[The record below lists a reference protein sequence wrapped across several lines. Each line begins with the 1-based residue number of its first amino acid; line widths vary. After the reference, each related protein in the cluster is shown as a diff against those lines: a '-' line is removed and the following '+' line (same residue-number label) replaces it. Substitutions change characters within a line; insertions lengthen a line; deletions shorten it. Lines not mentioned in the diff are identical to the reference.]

1 VSLPEIPGYQ
11 INREIGAGGMA
22 RVYLATQTSLDRP
35 VALKVM
41 APALVAD
48 AQFSKR
54 FLREAQMLAGLT
66 HPNIVAVY
74 EVGATNQHLHFF
86 AMQHLSGGDL
96 ADRIQKSMSE
106 VELVRVI
113 SCIGRALG
121 FAHSKGVVHR
131 DVTPGNI
138 LFDAAEN
145 PVLTDFGI
153 ARTQSGSTR
162 ITHTGVSIGTSSYM
176 SPEQA
181 RGGNVDQRSDLYSLG
196 ALVFESLTS
205 HPPYRGAD
213 GFAVAYAHVFEPI
226 PRLPQHVSH
235 WQPFIDKAL
244 AKDPDERFANAEQF
258 VKALQD
264 VEINAQRMVPQR
276 ALPKNVI
283 SPVPTPAPLAAPTSP
298 SGPPPIPAADPA
310 PTVKNLRPAELANAQ
325 AVDTVKRSLAT
336 IQTPQTVP
344 PPARTANVDV
354 GAPTRSWMPVALVG
368 SLLALSGAVGFWW
381 YQQDGNRSSPAV
393 PIGNASPDTSS
404 TPATGTIPNSTT
416 AVATVDPNTSTGPGA
431 NPSAN
436 PNLDPSLTPG
446 ADPMLDPTID
456 PSIALDPTIALNPDG
471 TPMLV
476 IDPAD
481 PKPKD
486 FGPPTRE
493 QYVKPALDRGL
504 ALQKQNKCFDARNA
518 AVNLYRFAL
527 QTLPTSEVAL
537 KGVDECFALS
547 TKRVS
552 DELALAT
559 PDFKKLKTDLEV
571 YERFAKTF
579 GATHA
584 SNKLLATERK
594 RVVDDLLG
602 KAAADEKQWA
612 RSAAIAKY
620 ESVLVFDAKN
630 KAATTGIKRAGK
642 IGLPGFVFSDPMS
655 AGKAPSMVV
664 VGGGNVTLRDES
676 GGKATLSIDRAF
688 AVQKNEVTLAD
699 YQLFVT
705 RSKHV
710 TTAKGCNNIEGLAL
724 FTSKTRTWKAPGFD
738 QESRSPV
745 VCVGWNDAQKYVR
758 WLSKE
763 TGENYRLL
771 SEAEWQYLAQSAA
784 APSCG
789 SGNVG
794 DSSFM
799 KQFEEREGYSCSDGH
814 AGTAPVASFGAN
826 ALGIADLTGNVREWT
841 ADCWNNSISAHP
853 KTSGPWQQG
862 ACGKRVAAGT
872 SWVSKPAEKSAIARR
887 GFGADDLN
895 NTVGFRVARE
905 LQNVE

>member
-1 VSLPEIPGYQ
+1 MSLPEIPGYQ
-11 INREIGAGGMA
+11 ITREIGAGGMA

-48 AQFSKR
+48 MQFSKR

-74 EVGATNQHLHFF
+74 EVGATDQHLHFF

-96 ADRIQKSMSE
+96 ADRIQRSMSE

-113 SCIGRALG
+113 SCISRALG

-153 ARTQSGSTR
+153 ARTQHGSTR

-244 AKDPDERFANAEQF
+244 AKDPEERFANAEQF
-258 VKALQD
+258 ATALQD

-276 ALPKNVI
+276 ALPRNVVA
-283 SPVPTPAPLAAPTSP
+283 PVPAPMPMPVA
-298 SGPPPIPAADPA
+298 GPPPIPAADPA

-325 AVDTVKRSLAT
+325 AVDTVKRSLAN
-336 IQTPQTVP
+336 IQTPQTIP
-344 PPARTANVDV
+344 PPARAANVQ
-354 GAPTRSWMPVALVG
+354 AELPARNWMPIALVG

-381 YQQDGNRSSPAV
+381 YQQDGRHTNPNPA
-393 PIGNASPDTSS
+393 PSTGTNAPTANPLGNAETNPPTTSTATVPDTGIPTVADPNAPVTDPSGH
-404 TPATGTIPNSTT
+404 PAL
-416 AVATVDPNTSTGPGA
+416 VDP
-431 NPSAN
+431 
-436 PNLDPSLTPG
+436 
-446 ADPMLDPTID
+446 
-456 PSIALDPTIALNPDG
+456 ALDPLLDPNIDPTLAMNPDG
-471 TPMLV
+471 TPV
-476 IDPAD
+476 VAINPTD
-481 PKPKD
+481 PKPGD

-504 ALQKQNKCFDARNA
+504 ALQKQNKCFDARGA
-518 AVNLYRFAL
+518 ALNLYRFAL
-527 QTLPTSEVAL
+527 QTLPQSEVAL
-537 KGVDECFALS
+537 KGVEECFALS
-547 TKRVS
+547 SKRVT

-559 PDFKKLKTDLEV
+559 PDFKKLKTDLDL

-579 GATHA
+579 GAAHA
-584 SNKLLATERK
+584 SNKLLASERK
-594 RVVDDLLG
+594 RVIDDLLS
-602 KAAADEKQWA
+602 KAVADEKQWA
-612 RSAAIAKY
+612 RGAAIAKY
-620 ESVLVFDAKN
+620 ENVLVFDAKN
-630 KAATTGIKRAGK
+630 KAATSGIKRAGK
-642 IGLPGFVFSDPMS
+642 IGLPGFAFSDPIDS
-655 AGKAPSMVV
+655 GKAPAMVV
-664 VGGGNVTLRDES
+664 VGAGEVTLRDDA
-676 GGKATLSIDRAF
+676 GGKTSLSIERAF
-688 AVQKNEVTLAD
+688 AVQKNEITLAD
-699 YQLFVT
+699 YQLFVSRT
-705 RSKHV
+705 KHV

-724 FTSKTRTWKAPGFD
+724 FTSKSRTWKDPGFD

-763 TGENYRLL
+763 TGQKYRLL
-771 SEAEWQYLAQSAA
+771 SEAEWQYIAQSAA
-784 APSCG
+784 APSCAAA
-789 SGNVG
+789 NVG
-794 DSSFM
+794 DSNFM
-799 KQFEEREGYSCSDGH
+799 KKFEEREGYTCSDGH
-814 AGTAPVASFGAN
+814 AGTAPVASFGAS

-841 ADCWNNSISAHP
+841 ADCWNSAIAAHP
-853 KTSGPWQQG
+853 KNSGPWQQG
-862 ACGKRVAAGT
+862 SCGKRVAAGT
-872 SWVSKPAEKSAIARR
+872 SWVSKPDEKSAIARR

-895 NTVGFRVARE
+895 NTVGFRVARDLE
-905 LQNVE
+905 NVE